1 MDEIADASRDFP
13 REFSPT
19 AQPFTKSTKKGFL
32 LSNIG
37 IKKGKMG
44 TETSKIVLNAHV
56 HLRTANQQMS
66 RPKRQIDD
74 ITDMRKSC
82 RLRDNTSGRHPLG
95 SSSRLLKVHDD
106 DHDDDDDDDDDDDG
120 GDDDEHG
127 AL

>member
-1 MDEIADASRDFP
+1 MDEIANASRDFP

-19 AQPFTKSTKKGFL
+19 AQPLTKSTKKVSFFQTL
-32 LSNIG
+32 AL
-37 IKKGKMG
+37 KKRKMG

-56 HLRTANQQMS
+56 HLRKANQEMS

-74 ITDMRKSC
+74 ITDMRRSC
-82 RLRDNTSGRHPLG
+82 RPRDNISGRHPLG